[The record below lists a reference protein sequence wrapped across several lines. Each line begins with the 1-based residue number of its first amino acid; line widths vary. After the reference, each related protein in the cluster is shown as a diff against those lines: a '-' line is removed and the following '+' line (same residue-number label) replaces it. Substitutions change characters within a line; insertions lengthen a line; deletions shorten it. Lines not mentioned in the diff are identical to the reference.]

1 MAKQKGD
8 EDGDKSKGNDSS
20 DEIFEDGG
28 GIFQEED
35 GEKSKG
41 EDGGIGNYSEEDG
54 ETNSEDG
61 EASDEVAG
69 SILRIRGKR
78 SNEKGGEQNE
88 DGRRND
94 NYAEGDMHNQA
105 GDQSRNAKS
114 SERKAV
120 VENFNESIDVSLGMA
135 TLNTGVE

>member
-8 EDGDKSKGNDSS
+8 EDGDKSKGNESS

-28 GIFQEED
+28 GIFQKEGGGRSNGKDGDKSKGEDRGIQSYVEED

-54 ETNSEDG
+54 ETNGEDG
-61 EASDEVAG
+61 EASEEVAG

-78 SNEKGGEQNE
+78 SNEKGGEQKE
-88 DGRRND
+88 RQLRRRRH
-94 NYAEGDMHNQA
+94 AQPGW
-105 GDQSRNAKS
+105 RP
-114 SERKAV
+114 V
-120 VENFNESIDVSLGMA
+120 
-135 TLNTGVE
+135 